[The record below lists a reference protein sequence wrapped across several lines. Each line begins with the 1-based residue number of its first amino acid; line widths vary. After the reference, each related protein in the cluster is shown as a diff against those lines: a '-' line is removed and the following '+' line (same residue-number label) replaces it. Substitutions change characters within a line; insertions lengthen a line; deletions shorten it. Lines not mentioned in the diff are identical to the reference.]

1 MQLPGGFDL
10 GNPGGL
16 DSLRGSAFEGLG
28 SFQGLRGST
37 FEGLRGSNFEGHV
50 NELRGAMF
58 YVCKVIYNF
67 EFLHHAAQQCATTVN
82 VMLPWHLPKL
92 KFHPINKCFRL
103 PHGDLIFGASCRI
116 CW

>member
-10 GNPGGL
+10 GNPGRL

-58 YVCKVIYNF
+58 YVCKV
-67 EFLHHAAQQCATTVN
+67 
-82 VMLPWHLPKL
+82 
-92 KFHPINKCFRL
+92 FHITHPNL
-103 PHGDLIFGASCRI
+103 QI
-116 CW
+116 CLMAKKSLL